1 MSVSRRRFLGFMAA
15 GAAAVTV
22 RPAVTV
28 ASYIPQD
35 VVAPASRPLTPQYD
49 EPADPARQLTPEDI
63 SDLVSTTLKDLQ
75 PLCFQKISSDLRHY
89 EVFNKWFKT
98 DKVRFDSCSA

>member
-1 MSVSRRRFLGFMAA
+1 MTA
-15 GAAAVTV
+15 GAAAVAV
-22 RPAVTV
+22 RPAVAV

-35 VVAPASRPLTPQYD
+35 VVAPASRPLAPQYD
-49 EPADPARQLTPEDI
+49 EPAGPYKQLTHEDI

-75 PLCFQKISSDLRHY
+75 PLCFQKMASDLRYY